1 MVKHGKLVYKPANKA
16 KGLQAASGDLLSAPF
31 PVASTCQI
39 ASQHSARAPQPEH
52 LKHQSSH

>member
-39 ASQHSARAPQPEH
+39 ASQQ
-52 LKHQSSH
+52 KHPSLNF